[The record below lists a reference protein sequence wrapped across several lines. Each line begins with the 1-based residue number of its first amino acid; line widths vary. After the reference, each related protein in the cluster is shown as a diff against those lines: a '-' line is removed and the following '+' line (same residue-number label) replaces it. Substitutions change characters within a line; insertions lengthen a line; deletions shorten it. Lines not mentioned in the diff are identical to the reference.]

1 MIDFL
6 INDRFPDQWSM
17 IGGSVLWLTGWL
29 IDWLFICPL
38 SKQIPVSVIAKM
50 AIGVYLLVC
59 LTYTT
64 CILFHQ
70 TAARSFTV
78 DYKNNVF
85 LKDGEPFRYISGS
98 IHYFR
103 VPRVF
108 WRDRLEKMKAA
119 GLNAIQTWVF
129 CNSKVQFQKVQFQM
143 SVYC

>member
-1 MIDFL
+1 MSY
-6 INDRFPDQWSM
+6 Q
-17 IGGSVLWLTGWL
+17 V
-29 IDWLFICPL
+29 
-38 SKQIPVSVIAKM
+38 PVSVIAKM

-59 LTYTT
+59 LTYAT
-64 CILFHQ
+64 CIFFHQ

-85 LKDGEPFRYISGS
+85 LKDGQPFRYISGS

-119 GLNAIQTWVF
+119 GLNAIQT
-129 CNSKVQFQKVQFQM
+129 
-143 SVYC
+143 

>member
-1 MIDFL
+1 MPPGQTNSSI
-6 INDRFPDQWSM
+6 SY
-17 IGGSVLWLTGWL
+17 S
-29 IDWLFICPL
+29 
-38 SKQIPVSVIAKM
+38 KM

-59 LTYTT
+59 LTYAT
-64 CILFHQ
+64 CLFHQ

-119 GLNAIQTWVF
+119 GLNAIQT
-129 CNSKVQFQKVQFQM
+129 
-143 SVYC
+143 